1 MKKHITYKLVIE
13 KLKNIE
19 SKERYNTEQDILK
32 KYMNKEKYLYSEFE
46 YVYMISTLINSFYST
61 RMGADRL
68 YAVAEYISKN
78 TNINNLDKVITVINN
93 ARGNLQYKN
102 NNFGAYSFLTK
113 YYSVHDRYLSNT
125 NSSNYPI
132 FDSAVEKCLKNI
144 IENKKQYSTKFQDYL
159 NKFHKKDLRDYRKF
173 NELIEN
179 FLAEINSNASEK
191 SLTKTEL
198 DKYFWTVG
206 RE

>member
-1 MKKHITYKLVIE
+1 MKKHVTYELIIE
-13 KLKNIE
+13 KLKNIK
-19 SKERYNTEQDILK
+19 SKERYYTEQDILK
-32 KYMNKEKYLYSEFE
+32 KYLNKEKYLSSEFE

-78 TNINNLDKVITVINN
+78 TNINNLDKVINVINC
-93 ARGNLQYKN
+93 AKDNLHYKN
-102 NNFGAYSFLTK
+102 KNFGAYSFLTK
-113 YYSVHDRYLSNT
+113 YYSVHDRYLNNT
-125 NSSNYPI
+125 NSFNYPI
-132 FDSAVEKCLKNI
+132 FDSAIEKCLKNI

-159 NKFHKKDLRDYRKF
+159 NKFHKKDLKDYKKF
-173 NELIEN
+173 NEVIEN
-179 FLAEINSNASEK
+179 FLAEINSNVSEK

>member
-1 MKKHITYKLVIE
+1 MKKHITYELIIE
-13 KLKNIE
+13 KLKNTK
-19 SKERYNTEQDILK
+19 SKERYYTEQDILK
-32 KYMNKEKYLYSEFE
+32 KYMNKEKYLSSEIE

-78 TNINNLDKVITVINN
+78 ININNLDKVISVVNG
-93 ARGNLQYKN
+93 AKGNLCYGDK
-102 NNFGAYSFLTK
+102 NFGAYSFLTK
-113 YYSVHDRYLSNT
+113 YYSVHDRYLNNT

-159 NKFHKKDLRDYRKF
+159 NKFHKKDLRDYKKF
-173 NELIEN
+173 NEVIEN
-179 FLAEINSNASEK
+179 FLAEINSNVSEK
-191 SLTKTEL
+191 SLTKIEL

>member
-1 MKKHITYKLVIE
+1 MKKYITYKLIIE
-13 KLKNIE
+13 KLKNIK
-19 SKERYNTEQDILK
+19 SKERYYTEQDILK
-32 KYMNKEKYLYSEFE
+32 KYMNKEKYLSSEFE

-93 ARGNLQYKN
+93 ARDNLQYKN

-132 FDSAVEKCLKNI
+132 FDSAVEKCFKNI

-179 FLAEINSNASEK
+179 FLAEINSNVSEK